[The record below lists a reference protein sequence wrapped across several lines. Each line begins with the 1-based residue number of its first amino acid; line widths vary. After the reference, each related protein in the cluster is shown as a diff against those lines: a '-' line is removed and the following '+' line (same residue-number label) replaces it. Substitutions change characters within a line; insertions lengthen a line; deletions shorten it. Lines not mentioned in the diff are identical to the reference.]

1 MDIAKQ
7 IIDQRV
13 NKLSEENAGL
23 FTDSDAEKKRS
34 KAFLLL
40 GVAAYLDID
49 VAEAALYMAEI
60 DGRTM
65 AAVFRRFDIIEQY
78 IKNPA

>member
-13 NKLSEENAGL
+13 NKILNDNPEL
-23 FTDSDAEKKRS
+23 FSDVDQERKRS

-49 VAEAALYMAEI
+49 IAEAVQWWT
-60 DGRTM
+60 G
-65 AAVFRRFDIIEQY
+65 
-78 IKNPA
+78 